1 MPLIL
6 AFLWSLIIL
15 AGYYLYHKPVSPDQA
30 LALAQSALDLILA
43 ALILGGAGGLGRRFL
58 RPLKLTGLQSF
69 AANAA
74 VGLGAFSLIWLALG
88 TIHAIYSWAAWIVLI
103 WCLVFFFRDILAW
116 LRDAGEIGDLWREL
130 PRLEKLLAGAC
141 AALVGYPLVVALAP
155 PLRWDALT
163 YHLAFPQ
170 HYIAS
175 HFMSFDPTIPYAGQP
190 QLAEMLFTWAMQLAR
205 PQTAAVL
212 AWGAGVVCLLGILG
226 LTASVATRFNA
237 AQENAALQVK
247 PAIAGWIA
255 VVAVLAGLTFRS
267 MLGWA
272 YTDLFSALFGTAA
285 LILLFHWLQTGE
297 KGAWLWLG
305 AICGF
310 AVSVKWTS
318 GIVVAGIFLAPL
330 VLRRLRLLRISLGLW
345 IGGGAVALAVF
356 APWLIRDLVLTGNPV
371 YPFVFPNA
379 NFSAWRLAAANV
391 PAEGLSW
398 ISGLTL
404 PISLTWT
411 GVDSAAGFSTD
422 IGPLLVL
429 LAIPALWIFR
439 KERAAWALALI
450 LGLTWAVMGTA
461 GLRLGHLTQPRLYF
475 AAVPALAVLAGLGWA
490 WLQGLTY
497 QTVRARRILGAML
510 VLVVGLAL
518 VQDTASISASGAPAV
533 VMGMENEQ
541 TYRSANL
548 GAYAALD
555 EKLSAL
561 PAGSRVLALWEPR
574 KLYLPDNTTPDYWID
589 LWRAT
594 AHETG
599 DAAAILQKWKAQ
611 GYTHLL
617 VYQPGEQFMRET
629 DRSTSP
635 QDWVVFDQ
643 LLGKLPAPEAIGNT
657 YQLYILP

>member
-6 AFLWSLIIL
+6 AFIWSLILL
-15 AGYYLYHKPVSPDQA
+15 AGYYLYHKPVTPDQA
-30 LALAQSALDLILA
+30 LALAQSALDVILA
-43 ALILGGAGGLGRRFL
+43 SLIIAGAGGLGRRFL
-58 RPLKLTGLQSF
+58 RPLKLTGLQRF
-69 AANAA
+69 AASTA

-88 TIHAIYSWAAWIVLI
+88 SIHAIYPWAAWIVLI
-103 WCLVFFFRDILAW
+103 WCLVFFPRDILAW

-130 PRLEKLLAGAC
+130 PALEKLLAGAC
-141 AALVGYPLVVALAP
+141 VVLAGYALVVALAP

-175 HFMSFDPTIPYAGQP
+175 HFTIFDPTIPYAGQP

-212 AWGAGVVCLLGILG
+212 AWAAGVVCLIGILG
-226 LTASVATRFNA
+226 LTASTAARFNA
-237 AQENAALQVK
+237 APENPALQLK

-305 AICGF
+305 AVCGF

-330 VLRRLRLLRISLGLW
+330 VLRQVRKISIGLW
-345 IGGGAVALAVF
+345 IAGGAVALAVF
-356 APWLIRDLVLTGNPV
+356 APWLIRDTIFTGNPV

-379 NFSAWRLAAANV
+379 DFSAWRLAAANV
-391 PAEGLSW
+391 PAEGLNW
-398 ISGLTL
+398 IFGLTL

-429 LAIPALWIFR
+429 LAIPALWILR
-439 KERAAWALALI
+439 KDRAARALALI
-450 LGLTWAVMGTA
+450 LGLTWAVMGTV

-475 AAVPALAVLAGLGWA
+475 AAMPALAVLAGLGWA

-497 QTVRARRILGAML
+497 QRVRARRILGVML
-510 VLVVGLAL
+510 ALVVGLAW
-518 VQDTASISASGAPAV
+518 VQNTASLTASGAPAV
-533 VMGMENEQ
+533 VMGMESEQ
-541 TYRSANL
+541 AYRLANL
-548 GAYAALD
+548 GAYAKLD

-561 PAGSRVLALWEPR
+561 PSGSRVLALWEPR
-574 KLYLPDNTTPDYWID
+574 KLYLPANTTPDYWID

-594 AHETG
+594 AHETSG
-599 DAAAILQKWKAQ
+599 ASSILQKWKAQ
-611 GYTHLL
+611 GYTHLVIDL
-617 VYQPGEQFMRET
+617 PGEQFMRET
-629 DRSTSP
+629 DQSTSAA
-635 QDWVVFDQ
+635 DWAVFDQ
-643 LLGKLPAPEAIGNT
+643 LIQQLPTPETVEDT
-657 YQLYILP
+657 YRLYRLP